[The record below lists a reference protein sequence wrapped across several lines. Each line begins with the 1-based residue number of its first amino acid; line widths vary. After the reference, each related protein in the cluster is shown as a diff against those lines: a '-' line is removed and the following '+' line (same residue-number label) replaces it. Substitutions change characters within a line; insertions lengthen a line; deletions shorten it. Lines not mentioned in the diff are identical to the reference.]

1 MAELSRDLT
10 FFLGRHYCHL
20 KLALLPAQ
28 PVGFFVKL
36 GYILQQTTFPRQ
48 A

>member
-1 MAELSRDLT
+1 MTELSRTLT
-10 FFLGRHYCHL
+10 FFLGRHYYHL

-28 PVGFFVKL
+28 PLGFFVKL
-36 GYILQQTTFPRQ
+36 GYILQQITFPRQ